1 MACLHDVKEAD
12 PDDCGLDGEVAVLDS
27 DLRQRRGRSGKRAT
41 LLGVRTGRRAGRRC
55 GVEDGLGFGSNFGNE
70 AFFREVRAG

>member
-1 MACLHDVKEAD
+1 MADLHDVEEVD

-27 DLRQRRGRSGKRAT
+27 DLRWRRGRCGKQAT

-55 GVEDGLGFGSNFGNE
+55 GIEDGLGFGRNFVNE
-70 AFFREVRAG
+70 ASFPEVRAG